1 MPDVEEED
9 EPPKIHSAPKN
20 KKRKEIGG
28 QNNDKVG
35 LGHLISPC
43 IWTLGKCMSTKINVC
58 VGDLSSLCAVHTE
71 QLQSVCLQEAEWG
84 DGMKEC
90 SCSCHEGSG
99 ELKLKKSK
107 RRSCSHCSSK
117 VRWSCWCGGCRFCH
131 EPH

>member
-1 MPDVEEED
+1 MSLPDVEEED
-9 EPPKIHSAPKN
+9 EPPKIHAAPKN

-35 LGHLISPC
+35 VGHLISPC
-43 IWTLGKCMSTKINVC
+43 VWTLGRCTSIKMC
-58 VGDLSSLCAVHTE
+58 LCRERQICRLCTVHID
-71 QLQSVCLQEAEWG
+71 QLQSICLQEAEWG
-84 DGMKEC
+84 DAMKEC

-117 VRWSCWCGGCRFCH
+117 VR
-131 EPH
+131 

>member
-1 MPDVEEED
+1 MSLPDVEEED

-20 KKRKEIGG
+20 KKRKEMGG

-35 LGHLISPC
+35 NGAPHQSLCLDFRQMHVHEN
-43 IWTLGKCMSTKINVC
+43 KCVC
-58 VGDLSSLCAVHTE
+58 VEICHLCAVHTDE
-71 QLQSVCLQEAEWG
+71 LQSVCLQEAEWG

-117 VRWSCWCGGCRFCH
+117 VR
-131 EPH
+131 